1 MLDTYKRIL
10 VAIDG
15 SEKSEKAFNE
25 AIEIAKR
32 NDATVFLA
40 WIINDVELTTSAY
53 AFSRLLKDEQQSIEE
68 DMDEKIKIAEQ
79 AGVKSIERIV
89 EIGSPKEMI
98 AMDLSK
104 EHEIDLIVIGSTGKG
119 AIAQALVG
127 STTAFVV
134 NHAPCKVMVIR

>member
-134 NHAPCKVMVIR
+134 NHAPCNVMVIR

>member
-1 MLDTYKRIL
+1 MLGTYKRIL

-15 SEKSEKAFNE
+15 SKQSEKAFKE
-25 AIEIAKR
+25 GIEIAKR
-32 NDATVFLA
+32 NEATLYLV

-53 AFSRLLKDEQQSIEE
+53 AFSRLLEDEQENVDEQMS
-68 DMDEKIKIAEQ
+68 DMLDE
-79 AGVKSIERIV
+79 VKTSGITKVKKIV

-98 AMDLSK
+98 AIELPK
-104 EHEIDLIVIGSTGKG
+104 EYEVDLIVIGSTGKG

-134 NHAPCKVMVIR
+134 NHAPCNVLVVK